1 MAIYSHSRLNTFEQC
16 PQKFKYKYLDKLK
29 PEIEKTIETHL
40 GSAVH
45 KTLEWIYSR
54 VKETEQDL
62 KIGEIIEKYTEEWQ
76 KEFSE
81 NILIVK
87 KQFSARDYFNKGVQ
101 FLIDYY
107 YKHSPFKDGTI
118 ACEKGILIE
127 LNGEECKIQGFIDR
141 LVYNLETREYE
152 VHDYKTANF
161 LPSQERLDK
170 ERQLA
175 LYSLAIKEIYG
186 KEQEV
191 LLVWH
196 FLAHNKTMK
205 SRRTNSQLENLKKET
220 IELIKKVESAK
231 EFPRN
236 RSALC
241 DWCEYKNICF
251 AEEREEKAKSLVNK
265 SEEKLLDIYD

>member
-1 MAIYSHSRLNTFEQC
+1 MPIYSHSRLSAFEQC
-16 PQKFKYKYLDKLK
+16 PKKFKYKYLDKLK
-29 PEIEKTIETHL
+29 PEIEKTIEAHL

-45 KTLEWIYSR
+45 KTLEWVYTS
-54 VKETEQDL
+54 VKESEANL
-62 KIGEIIEKYTEEWQ
+62 KIDNVIEKFTEEWQ

-87 KQFSARDYFNKGVQ
+87 KQLTARDYFNKGVQ

-152 VHDYKTANF
+152 IHDYKTANF

-175 LYSLAIKEIYG
+175 LYSIAVKEIYG
-186 KEQEV
+186 KEKEV

-196 FLAHNKTMK
+196 FLAHNKTLTSK
-205 SRRTNSQLENLKKET
+205 RTNSELEKLKKET
-220 IELIKKVESAK
+220 DELIKKLESTK
-231 EFPRN
+231 DFPRN
-236 RSALC
+236 KSILC

-251 AEEREEKAKSLVNK
+251 REEKN
-265 SEEKLLDIYD
+265 EKKIV

>member
-1 MAIYSHSRLNTFEQC
+1 MTIYSHSRLSTFEQC
-16 PQKFKYKYLDKLK
+16 PKKFKYKYIDKLK
-29 PEIEKTIETHL
+29 SEIEKTIETHL

-45 KTLEWIYSR
+45 KTLEWIYTS
-54 VKETEQDL
+54 VKEMGRDL
-62 KIGEIIEKYTEEWQ
+62 KIDEIISKYTEEWE

-107 YKHSPFKDGTI
+107 SRHSPFKDGTI

-127 LNGEECKIQGFIDR
+127 LNGGECKIQGFMDR
-141 LVYNLETREYE
+141 LVYNLETGEYE
-152 VHDYKTANF
+152 IHDYKTANF
-161 LPSQERLDK
+161 LPNQERLDK

-175 LYSLAIKEIYG
+175 LYSIAIKEIYG
-186 KEQEV
+186 KDKEV

-196 FLAHNKTMK
+196 FLAHNKTLYSK
-205 SRRTNSQLENLKKET
+205 RTNSQLENLKKET

-236 RSALC
+236 RSVLC
-241 DWCEYKNICF
+241 DWCEYKNICLKHEI
-251 AEEREEKAKSLVNK
+251 EENLAKK
-265 SEEKLLDIYD
+265 

>member
-1 MAIYSHSRLNTFEQC
+1 MTIYSHSRLSTFEQC
-16 PQKFKYKYLDKLK
+16 PKKFKYKYLDKLK

-45 KTLEWIYSR
+45 KTLEWIYTS
-54 VKETEQDL
+54 VKEIKPDL
-62 KIGEIIEKYTEEWQ
+62 RIDNIISKYTEEWQ
-76 KEFSE
+76 KGFSE

-87 KQFSARDYFNKGVQ
+87 KQFTARDYFNKGVQ
-101 FLIDYY
+101 FLVDYY
-107 YKHSPFKDGTI
+107 SKHSPFKDGTI

-127 LNGEECKIQGFIDR
+127 LNGGECKIQGFIDR
-141 LVYNLETREYE
+141 IVYNLETGEYE
-152 VHDYKTANF
+152 IHDYKTGNL
-161 LPSQERLDK
+161 LPKQEHFDK

-186 KEQEV
+186 KDREV

-196 FLAHNKTMK
+196 FLAHNKKMFSK
-205 SRRTNSQLENLKKET
+205 RTNSQLENLKKET

-236 RSALC
+236 KSALC
-241 DWCEYKNICF
+241 NWCEYKNICF
-251 AEEREEKAKSLVNK
+251 
-265 SEEKLLDIYD
+265 SEEMKEKEK

>member
-1 MAIYSHSRLNTFEQC
+1 MPIYSHSRLSTFEQC
-16 PQKFKYKYLDKLK
+16 PKKFKYKYLDKLK

-45 KTLEWIYSR
+45 KTLEWIYTN
-54 VKETEQDL
+54 VKENDANL
-62 KIGEIIEKYTEEWQ
+62 KIDDIIAQYIKEWQ

-87 KQFSARDYFNKGVQ
+87 KQLTAGDYFNKGVQ

-107 YKHSPFKDGTI
+107 SKHSPFKDGTI
-118 ACEKGILIE
+118 ECEKGILIE
-127 LNGEECKIQGFIDR
+127 LDGEQCKIQGFIDR
-141 LVYNLETREYE
+141 LVYNLETGEYE
-152 VHDYKTANF
+152 VHDYKTANN
-161 LPSQERLDK
+161 LPKQEHLDK

-186 KEQEV
+186 EDKEV

-196 FLAHNKTMK
+196 FLAHNKTLTSK
-205 SRRTNSQLENLKKET
+205 RTNKQLENLKKET
-220 IELIKKVESAK
+220 IELIKKINSTK

-236 RSALC
+236 RSVLC

-251 AEEREEKAKSLVNK
+251 KEEMEEKNIDKINL
-265 SEEKLLDIYD
+265 

>member
-1 MAIYSHSRLNTFEQC
+1 MPIYSHSRLSTFEQC
-16 PQKFKYKYLDKLK
+16 PKKFKYKYLDKLK

-45 KTLEWIYSR
+45 KTLEWVYTS
-54 VKETEQDL
+54 VKESKANL
-62 KIGEIIEKYTEEWQ
+62 KIDDVIEKFTEEWQ

-87 KQFSARDYFNKGVQ
+87 KQLTARDYFNKGVQ

-118 ACEKGILIE
+118 ACEKGVLIKLE
-127 LNGEECKIQGFIDR
+127 EGEYEIQGFIDR
-141 LVYNLETREYE
+141 LVYNLETGEYE
-152 VHDYKTANF
+152 IHDYKTANF
-161 LPSQERLDK
+161 LPSQEHINK

-175 LYSLAIKEIYG
+175 LYSIAIKEIYG
-186 KEQEV
+186 KEKEI

-196 FLAHNKTMK
+196 FLAHNKTLTSK
-205 SRRTNSQLENLKKET
+205 RTNSELEKLKKET
-220 IELIKKVESAK
+220 TELIKKLEATK

-236 RSALC
+236 RSVLC

-251 AEEREEKAKSLVNK
+251 GEEREEK
-265 SEEKLLDIYD
+265 ELLK